1 MSLIRSL
8 LLVAGVLI
16 LQSEN
21 TSALRILGVFPLPGK
36 SHFILGENL
45 LKELAR
51 RGHSVDMVSHFPANK
66 PIPNYRDI
74 SLKGSMAIAVNNI
87 TFAETKQFNGF
98 SMAFFVR
105 HTGTELCDLLGSP
118 YFEEL
123 MKTPKGTYD
132 VIIVELFTAQCFIAL
147 GKHLDAP
154 VVGLVA
160 SKLHDWLFDPF
171 ANPLNPSYMPS
182 LFSSFTQRMT
192 FWERLTNTFI
202 MNVIGLQI
210 NYYLREQVE
219 HVEKYF
225 NRRISSLNALYDD
238 VSLLLVNEH
247 FSINEIKPATPD
259 VIDVGGLHVHDSDQ
273 RLTPELQKWLDESN
287 NGCVYFTFGSMIKI
301 ESLPSEKLKIL
312 YETFERIAPVRV
324 LVKIA
329 DATNLPKG
337 LPKNVMTSPWM
348 PQVAVLKHKNVR
360 AFITHGGLLGTQ
372 EALAHKVPMIGIPL
386 FGDQHTNI
394 NSYANRKIAIALTI
408 ETLSVKSLTDA
419 INAVLKDPMY
429 SKNIAHVSELFLTR
443 PMTALDT
450 AVYWVEYTARHGT
463 VLKSPATKL
472 SWWQFHLLDVYG
484 FILTCVLVLLYVIKK
499 VITTIWRCCC
509 NRNNAKAISKSKKN
523 R

>member
-1 MSLIRSL
+1 MSAIRVL
-8 LLVAGVLI
+8 LLMTGVLV
-16 LQSEN
+16 LQSQG

-45 LKELAR
+45 MKELAR
-51 RGHSVDMVSHFPANK
+51 RGHSVDMVSHFPTKK
-66 PIPNYRDI
+66 PISNYRDI
-74 SLKGSMAIAVNNI
+74 SLLGSLPVAVNNI
-87 TFAETKQFNGF
+87 SFQETRNFNGL

-105 HTGTELCDLLGSP
+105 HTGTQVCELLGST
-118 YFEEL
+118 YFQDL

-132 VIIVELFTAQCFIAL
+132 VIIVESFTAQCFLAL
-147 GKHLDAP
+147 GRHLDAP

-182 LFSSFTQRMT
+182 LFSSFTQRMN
-192 FWERLTNTFI
+192 FWERLTNTLI
-202 MNVIGLQI
+202 TNVIGLQI

-219 HVEKYF
+219 QVEKYF
-225 NRRISSLNALYDD
+225 NRRISSLNELYDD

-273 RLTPELQKWLDESN
+273 RLTPELQKWLDDSQ

-301 ESLPSEKLKIL
+301 ESLPLDKLKIL

-324 LVKIA
+324 LMKIA
-329 DATNLPKG
+329 NATNLPKG

-394 NSYANRKIAIALTI
+394 NSYANRKIAIALSVD
-408 ETLSVKSLTDA
+408 TLSVESLTGA
-419 INAVLKDPMY
+419 INAILKDPIY
-429 SKNIAHVSELFLTR
+429 SKNIAHVSELFLAR

-450 AVYWVEYTARHGT
+450 AVYWVEFTARHGT

-484 FILTCVLVLLYVIKK
+484 FILTCLLVLLYIVKK
-499 VITTIWRCCC
+499 LATIMWRLCC
-509 NRNNAKAISKSKKN
+509 NRNNAKPISKAKKN